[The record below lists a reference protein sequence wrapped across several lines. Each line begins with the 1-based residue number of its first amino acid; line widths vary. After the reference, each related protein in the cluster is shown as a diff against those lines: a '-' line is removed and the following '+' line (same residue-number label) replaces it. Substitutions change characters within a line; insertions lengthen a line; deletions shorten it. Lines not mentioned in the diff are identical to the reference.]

1 MISSLNNNY
10 NYTGLNSVMSRKV
23 FNASPVELI
32 PQNPNVQASDI
43 KVSNVKVR
51 QGQESN
57 YNNNVYFRD
66 PTNNTYVS
74 VGLSDENLQRLQEVF
89 GSQSIK
95 KDGNGNV
102 LLQGKAEEFVSSWF
116 NDIAYKRGYINADTN
131 QDGFLDNTERLNTNS
146 FVNGLMYSNGG
157 KDVNLSSDKNYAK
170 FISSGNTEYDNVKI
184 DKQSSNS
191 IEAELNRM
199 IGLDNDADGSV
210 AFNQLWDTKE
220 FTQYLDKI
228 NNSGKNN
235 KKNSLFDSLL
245 SIDGFLKPLEEMDKN
260 LKQMMKEE
268 LEKIARKNGIQN
280 QASNQTQSLTTE
292 NSTDEN
298 STLEELMKLTKLDK
312 DTLKYNLKNNPNFE
326 DNLISIVNQLT
337 QNVDSMY
344 ASSTPVR
351 KSLDIYA

>member
-10 NYTGLNSVMSRKV
+10 NYTNLNSVMSSKV
-23 FNASPVELI
+23 FNASPVGLT
-32 PQNPNVQASDI
+32 PQNPNASDI
-43 KVSNVKVR
+43 QVSSVKVR
-51 QGQESN
+51 QSQESN

-89 GSQSIK
+89 GSQSVK
-95 KDGNGNV
+95 KDDNGNV

-116 NDIAYKRGYINADTN
+116 NDIAYKRGYVNADTN
-131 QDGFLDNTERLNTNS
+131 QDGFLDSTERLNTNS
-146 FVNGLMYSNGG
+146 FTNGLMYSNGS
-157 KDVNLSSDKNYAK
+157 KDVNLSSDENYTK

-199 IGLDNDADGSV
+199 IELDNDADGSV
-210 AFNQLWDTKE
+210 TFNQLWDTKE

-228 NNSGKNN
+228 INDSGKNN

-245 SIDGFLKPLEEMDKN
+245 SIDEFLKPLEEMNKN
-260 LKQMMKEE
+260 SKQMMKEE
-268 LEKIARKNGIQN
+268 LEKIAGKNGIQN
-280 QASNQTQSLTTE
+280 QVSNQTQSLTTE
-292 NSTDEN
+292 NSADEN

-312 DTLKYNLKNNPNFE
+312 DTLKYNIKNNPNFK

-344 ASSTPVR
+344 ASNTLTK
-351 KSLDIYA
+351 KSIDIYA